1 MTPGRVAL
9 VAVAILIGAEIAVRV
24 EDWITTATPFF
35 SPYTSQ
41 NDLLVRDA
49 DGVHGRR
56 HAAFGKWHLNALG
69 LRGPAA
75 DSAKPAGTL
84 RVFTTGASETF
95 GVYESPDHEFPRQL
109 EDTLNAHGPVCG
121 GRAEVL
127 NAAFRGMSLPT
138 VTQDI
143 RNRVRRF
150 GPDVIV
156 YYPTPSQYL
165 EDKVP
170 TPAAPDSLHPDVG
183 ASPWK
188 ALRLRFLDRLV
199 DRIRT
204 APPAGLTVWLRE
216 RRVRAAAR
224 QHPAGWRFDSLPLDR
239 LADYERD
246 LRVLVGTVRSV
257 GARPVLGTHA
267 NYFQGPANRRPDWES
282 AWELVY
288 PRAPLATL
296 IAFDS
301 AARLVTLR
309 VGQDSGVA
317 VVDVASLLRGGGTRI
332 FGDFA
337 HFTDVGA
344 GEVAAQVAAAVTR
357 ACAESAGR

>member
-1 MTPGRVAL
+1 MTPARITAVVLAVL
-9 VAVAILIGAEIAVRV
+9 VGAEVAVRV
-24 EDWITTATPFF
+24 EDWITTGTPFF
-35 SPYTSQ
+35 STYTSQ
-41 NDLLVRDA
+41 SDLLVRDA

-56 HAAFGKWHLNALG
+56 NAAFGKWHLNALG
-69 LRGPAA
+69 VRGPAA
-75 DSAKPAGTL
+75 DSAKHPGTL

-109 EDTLNAHGPVCG
+109 EDTLNTRGACG
-121 GRAEVL
+121 RVQVL

-165 EDKVP
+165 EDRVP
-170 TPAAPDSLHPDVG
+170 TPAAPDSLAHDAGP
-183 ASPWK
+183 SPWK
-188 ALRLRFLDRLV
+188 ALRPRLLDRLA
-199 DRIRT
+199 DRIRS

-216 RRVRAAAR
+216 RQVRAVAR
-224 QHPAGWRFDSLPLDR
+224 RHPPGWRFDSLPLDR
-239 LADYERD
+239 LATYERD
-246 LRVLVGTVRSV
+246 LRALVGTVRAV
-257 GARPVLGTHA
+257 GARAVLGTHA
-267 NYFQGPANRRPDWES
+267 NAFAGTASRRADWVS

-288 PRAPLATL
+288 PRAPLSTL

-309 VGQDSGVA
+309 VAQDSGVA
-317 VVDVASLLRGGGTRI
+317 VVDVVSLLHVGGERV

-344 GEVAAQVAAAVTR
+344 GVVAAGFATAITR
-357 ACAESAGR
+357 SCPEVVRR